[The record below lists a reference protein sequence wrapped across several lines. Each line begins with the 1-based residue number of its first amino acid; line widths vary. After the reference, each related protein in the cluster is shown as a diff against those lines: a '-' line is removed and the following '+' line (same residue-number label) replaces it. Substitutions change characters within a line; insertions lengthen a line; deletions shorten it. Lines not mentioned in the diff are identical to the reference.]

1 MALADVK
8 KIIKDKKLAIGTDQT
23 MKNLKQGKVK
33 KVYLSANC
41 PKNVKEDVEHYAK
54 KFGSE
59 VEVLD
64 VRNDE
69 LGVAC
74 KKPFSISV
82 LSLLK

>member
-1 MALADVK
+1 MTLDEIK
-8 KIIKDKKLAIGTDQT
+8 KIIKDKKLVIGTEQT
-23 MKNLKQGKVK
+23 IKNLKQGKIK
-33 KVYLSANC
+33 KVYLSSNC
-41 PKNVKEDVEHYAK
+41 PKKVKEDIVHYAK
-54 KFGSE
+54 TFGSE